1 MTKRESENLDN
12 VIYAHFGR
20 KITVNSMAETM
31 DAGSESGAPCARE
44 LTQPSLSKEKLSAH
58 SVVAVSDFIVSM
70 MAEITDVGRFH
81 RGEEYYENDRVLN
94 VRIGQAHIDAQV
106 SGSQPDP
113 FDVRL
118 IFSYRSTDE
127 LAALSQ
133 RLAEQPYSISEI
145 RRGQLQLENIQTLL
159 VSEPEDIR
167 VMCSCPDPAQVCKHA
182 VAVAMRYAD
191 MVRSNPA
198 QLFALRGLNLAD
210 IEQSMLAAAQDNS
223 QYNGV
228 NSRESFW
235 QGHLLPEL
243 PELKRAPA
251 IEDSNLLLLH
261 RAMRLASYTTVD
273 ELRAVA
279 DIEDMYDYLTNP
291 ESY

>member
-1 MTKRESENLDN
+1 
-12 VIYAHFGR
+12 
-20 KITVNSMAETM
+20 
-31 DAGSESGAPCARE
+31 
-44 LTQPSLSKEKLSAH
+44 
-58 SVVAVSDFIVSM
+58 
-70 MAEITDVGRFH
+70 
-81 RGEEYYENDRVLN
+81 
-94 VRIGQAHIDAQV
+94 
-106 SGSQPDP
+106 
-113 FDVRL
+113 
-118 IFSYRSTDE
+118 
-127 LAALSQ
+127 
-133 RLAEQPYSISEI
+133 
-145 RRGQLQLENIQTLL
+145 
-159 VSEPEDIR
+159 
-167 VMCSCPDPAQVCKHA
+167 MCSCPDPAQVCKHA